1 MEINRVTTEKKNF
14 EPLQHLPRLQT
25 EKHIEVG
32 KKDVVTFAFHHNI
45 VTRKDK
51 VGAILSNYSHGI
63 AAKNIILKEL
73 QTIVQLFSQI
83 GTMLESE
90 QYSEQM
96 AKHILNHV
104 QEIMKQAHMR
114 DIPLL
119 DGTYDFLIATHKGK
133 EATLALLDMNQLLY
147 MLERDPTEVHRI
159 ITAITVYMK
168 GLTNDDTWIE
178 ESSVVRQEKDVTMW
192 RALAE
197 MSMTQIMQKWKET
210 EQESKWSIALFVLLI
225 WIIFICFPNFL
236 SRINGL

>member
-1 MEINRVTTEKKNF
+1 MEINRVTTEKKNL
-14 EPLQHLPRLQT
+14 EPLQHLPRLQI

-45 VTRKDK
+45 VTNKDK
-51 VGAILSNYSHGI
+51 IGIVLPSYSHGI

-83 GTMLESE
+83 GMMLESE

-133 EATLALLDMNQLLY
+133 EATLTLLDMNQLLH
-147 MLERDPTEVHRI
+147 MLERNPVEVHRI
-159 ITAITVYMK
+159 IMAITVYIK
-168 GLTNDDTWIE
+168 GLTNDDTWAE
-178 ESSVVRQEKDVTMW
+178 EASVVRQVKDATMW

-197 MSMTQIMQKWKET
+197 MSMTQLMKRWKET
-210 EQESKWSIALFVLLI
+210 EQGSKWSIVLVLLLI

-236 SRINGL
+236 